1 MKILLSASA
10 LAVGAGLLVAPA
22 AQAAEAGSYE
32 FTVQGVPAL
41 AKACQSVTLKGT
53 VKIHGSG
60 APAAGT
66 DITIAEC
73 GDTPWAQGGD
83 SEGCETPIQLKT
95 GSDGSYQ
102 VPSNIPAQPPDT
114 AAD

>member
-10 LAVGAGLLVAPA
+10 LAIGAGLLVAPS
-22 AQAAEAGSYE
+22 AQAAEAVAYE
-32 FTVQGVPAL
+32 ITATGVPAL
-41 AKACQSVTLKGT
+41 VKAGQSVTLKGT
-53 VKIHGSG
+53 VKVQGSG

-66 DITIAEC
+66 DIAIAAC

-83 SEGCETPIQLKT
+83 SEGCATPILLKT

-102 VPSNIPAQPPDT
+102 ARTV
-114 AAD
+114 